1 VSGSIGDP
9 RNDPVIDAVMGPP
22 NDPMPDT
29 GGAAL
34 AGRTP
39 RDRRAAVLGY
49 WQAAVGLATG
59 LSVIVGV
66 LISVT
71 QLVEWVDDSKRA
83 NLTERLQSLQHVA
96 HLLDR
101 DERIRLRARAFM
113 RERLPEI
120 GPNAQELIRL
130 AGSGE
135 DLYLSQDMEDFA
147 AVHFHYEQLGALV
160 KLEYIEFPLVFE
172 VVPYPDDYMAAVAPL
187 RQALAEHWKGI
198 GKPLPDLG
206 ANIDYLKRCYDLSR
220 ATPHERPHCPRS

>member
-1 VSGSIGDP
+1 MSASDEAP
-9 RNDPVIDAVMGPP
+9 A
-22 NDPMPDT
+22 
-29 GGAAL
+29 
-34 AGRTP
+34 P
-39 RDRRAAVLGY
+39 RDRRAAVLGV

-96 HLLDR
+96 HLLER
-101 DERIRLRARAFM
+101 DERIRLRARAFL

-120 GPNAQELIRL
+120 APHVDELIRQ
-130 AGSGE
+130 AGTGE
-135 DLYLSQDMEDFA
+135 DLYLSQDMEDYA

-172 VVPYPDDYMAAVAPL
+172 IIPFPDEYMTAIEPV
-187 RQALAEHWKGI
+187 RRALSANWKGP

-206 ANIDYLKRCYDLSR
+206 ANIDFLKRCYELSR
-220 ATPHERPHCPRS
+220 AAPLERPHCPRA

>member
-1 VSGSIGDP
+1 MSTSDNV
-9 RNDPVIDAVMGPP
+9 RM
-22 NDPMPDT
+22 
-29 GGAAL
+29 
-34 AGRTP
+34 P

-96 HLLDR
+96 HLLER
-101 DERIRLRARAFM
+101 DERIRLRARAFQ
-113 RERLPEI
+113 RELLPEI
-120 GPNAQELIRL
+120 GPHAQELIRL

-135 DLYLSQDMEDFA
+135 DLYLSQDMENFA

-160 KLEYIEFPLVFE
+160 KLEYIEFPLVYE
-172 VVPYPDDYMAAVAPL
+172 VVPFPDDYMAAVDPL
-187 RQALAEHWKGI
+187 RKALAEHWKGI
-198 GKPLPDLG
+198 GRPLPDLG
-206 ANIDYLKRCYDLSR
+206 ANIDFLKRCYDLSR
-220 ATPHERPHCPRS
+220 AAPHQRPHCPRE